1 MEEYEIVR
9 KYSKSSRNVRI
20 HEQQSEVGSRTELSM
35 SWRRFQSEI
44 GRNRNWRQPFEN
56 GQNPS
61 EVERNQPE
69 LEETD

>member
-1 MEEYEIVR
+1 
-9 KYSKSSRNVRI
+9 
-20 HEQQSEVGSRTELSM
+20 M

-69 LEETD
+69 LEETDYIAQSRPNGTDQSEIGGDVWNKLKCSKLEGEI